1 MIGKSVLGL
10 FPHIPFVNS
19 DSVASAQLTELI
31 LKRHPSMVLFLV
43 RNVPLDLRYPRWTY
57 GEYSVAG
64 LPLEPEE
71 LGPDLRDPLRRLRL
85 GLLDH
90 VCNGPLAREQ
100 AQDRNV
106 VVEATDKNRLE
117 IDAF

>member
-1 MIGKSVLGL
+1 MIEKRFLRL
-10 FPHIPFVNS
+10 FPHIPFING
-19 DSVASAQLTELI
+19 DTMASAQLTELI
-31 LKRHPSMVLFLV
+31 LKRHSSMVLILV
-43 RNVPLDLRYPRWTY
+43 RNVPFDLRYPRWAY

-71 LGPDLRDPLRRLRL
+71 LGPCLLDPLRRLRL

-90 VCNGPLAREQ
+90 VCDGHLAREQ
-100 AQDRNV
+100 AQDMNV

-117 IDAF
+117 IDAS